1 MGGWTF
7 AFKDYYDLN
16 ITTQVDSYGVYAMQR
31 IVDPFS
37 YYDRYKNTKILA
49 LVTSGDEFF
58 LGDDTYAYWNDLLA
72 ATQGSVMLRRLA
84 NAEHS
89 CAGHEISIFFTIRSF
104 FLSVYEVI
112 KYFLKKISNFNFR
125 KKHFRL

>member
-1 MGGWTF
+1 M
-7 AFKDYYDLN
+7 N
-16 ITTQVDSYGVYAMQR
+16 ITTKVDTYGVYAMQR
-31 IVDPFS
+31 IVDPYS

-49 LVTSGDEFF
+49 IVTSGDEFF

-104 FLSVYEVI
+104 FLSVYEV
-112 KYFLKKISNFNFR
+112 F
-125 KKHFRL
+125 